1 MIRIDKILLLL
12 FIIPSLVFSQE
23 GIGSINALSVE
34 ITDVPSRKLLPIE
47 SIFKKFKQNITFLDE
62 KAFEIKQLTTQGDT
76 FNGNYINSKS
86 NNKNIQ
92 LHFSFLN
99 FTDYNTEK
107 LNEIILRLN
116 KETSLQ
122 GCEISYLNK
131 SFYVYKKYIEF
142 NYLAQ
147 GKTNEKGINNQNK
160 APIYLLHSQLNQL
173 SFFYKNYFKSIKN
186 KQVRRV
192 LNTGDLAFKIKKN
205 DFKKLTLK
213 QLRRKNYKSIQKSIN
228 NTPSYPDSDLL
239 IDTVL
244 YKNIKNYAYKNSF
257 IKKNKRNIR
266 RLFNQDNT
274 HNTGRTIMHHLSGVV
289 GNFTGLFRFRKGYL
303 YKNDSIYNE
312 IHNRLKPMD
321 IIAEK
326 TSFSITDK
334 LIPGHFGH
342 IAIWLG
348 TQKQLQDSNLWNHPS
363 IVPFHEQIIK
373 GFSILETD
381 RKGTHLKALR
391 DFLNVDELAILRIND
406 FENIQIDYKK
416 VIYDNSLAQ
425 LGKKYDFNFDL
436 ETTDKLFCS
445 ELLYYIFG
453 PIHWPIERHFNRSS
467 ITPDNVLSLTLYK
480 NSPTSLIYYISA
492 ENRETISQKSLIDL
506 STDLGFQKKNDAF
519 ILNNKKCKKERN
531 KAKKKCASAN
541 SVLEYR

>member
-1 MIRIDKILLLL
+1 MIRIDKRLLLL
-12 FIIPSLVFSQE
+12 FIIPSLVFCQE
-23 GIGSINALSVE
+23 DNGSINALSVE

-76 FNGNYINSKS
+76 FNGNYINSES
-86 NNKNIQ
+86 YNKNIQ
-92 LHFSFLN
+92 LHISFLN

-116 KETSLQ
+116 RKHPLQ

-131 SFYVYKKYIEF
+131 SFYVYKKYVEF
-142 NYLAQ
+142 NYLAE
-147 GKTNEKGINNQNK
+147 GTTNEKGLNIQK
-160 APIYLLHSQLNQL
+160 KTPIYSLHSQLNQL
-173 SFFYKNYFKSIKN
+173 SFFYKNYFKSVEN
-186 KQVRRV
+186 NQVRRV
-192 LNTGDLAFKIKKN
+192 LNAGDLAFKIKKN

-213 QLRRKNYKSIQKSIN
+213 QLRQKNYKSIQKSIN
-228 NTPSYPDSDLL
+228 YTPSYTDSDLI

-244 YKNIKNYAYKNSF
+244 YQNIKNYSYKNSL
-257 IKKNKRNIR
+257 IKKDKRIIR
-266 RLFNQDNT
+266 RLFNKDNT
-274 HNTGRTIMHHLSGVV
+274 HNTGRTIMHHLSGIV

-303 YKNDSIYNE
+303 YKKDSIFNE

-326 TSFSITDK
+326 TSFSLTDK

-348 TQKQLQDSNLWNHPS
+348 TQKQLQDSNLWNHTS
-363 IVPFHEQIIK
+363 IVPFHQQIK
-373 GFSILETD
+373 EGLSIIETD
-381 RKGTHLKALR
+381 RKGTHLKGLR

-406 FENIQIDYKK
+406 FENLPIDYKK
-416 VIYDNSLAQ
+416 VIYENSLAQ

-467 ITPDNVLSLTLYK
+467 ITPDNILSLTLYK
-480 NSPTSLIYYISA
+480 NTPTSLIYYISA
-492 ENRETISQKSLIDL
+492 ENRETIYQKSLIDL
-506 STDLGFQKKNDAF
+506 SKDLGFQKKDDAF

-531 KAKKKCASAN
+531 KTKKKCASAN
-541 SVLEYR
+541 RILDYK